1 MKGNSTPVPLNE
13 PCYSVRL
20 LRPFLDLFAQTPLGG
35 TELAQRLI
43 NLGDEERVPVRRV
56 IRWLENAVQALG
68 NPYLGLQ
75 AVSGLGR
82 GAGDVLE
89 FAARSAAT
97 FGEAMQ
103 LVLRYIRILN
113 EAAEFSLEVR
123 ESIACVELHSR
134 VPLTVVAADFQVGAI
149 ARGAREWIGSLEGF
163 EIWFSHAAPQEPER
177 YERVFAPARLRF
189 SAPYDAITFD
199 RALLDTPLPSAD
211 PALHKVLLRHADQLA
226 SNLPQDDALS
236 PRVRKLLLELLPSGN
251 SDATRVAARLGMS
264 RRTLTRHLEREGV
277 TYKELLE
284 KARHQ
289 MALQYLEKTNLDPQ
303 QIAFL
308 LGYSV
313 TAAFSRAFAR
323 WEGKSP
329 TEHRRSHRQ
338 AGKR

>member
-20 LRPFLDLFAQTPLGG
+20 LRPFLNQMAETPLASN
-35 TELAQRLI
+35 EIVQRFI
-43 NLGDEERVPVRRV
+43 NLGDDERVPVRRV
-56 IRWLENAVQALG
+56 IRYLETVVQVTG
-68 NPYLGLQ
+68 NPYIGLQ
-75 AVSGLGR
+75 AALGLGR
-82 GAGDVLE
+82 GAIDVLE

-97 FGEAMQ
+97 FGEALQ

-113 EAAEFSLEVR
+113 EAADFTLEVR

-134 VPLTVVAADFQVGAI
+134 VPLTVASADFQVGAL
-149 ARGAREWIGSLEGF
+149 ARGAREWLGSLEDF
-163 EIWFSHAAPQEPER
+163 EIWFSHGEPKDPEP
-177 YERVFAPARLRF
+177 YKQAFGKARLRF
-189 SAPYDAITFD
+189 NAPYDAMTFD
-199 RALLDTPLPSAD
+199 RALLDRPLKSAD
-211 PALHKVLLRHADQLA
+211 PALHAVLLRHADQIA
-226 SNLPQDDALS
+226 STLPQDDALS

-338 AGKR
+338 SNKR